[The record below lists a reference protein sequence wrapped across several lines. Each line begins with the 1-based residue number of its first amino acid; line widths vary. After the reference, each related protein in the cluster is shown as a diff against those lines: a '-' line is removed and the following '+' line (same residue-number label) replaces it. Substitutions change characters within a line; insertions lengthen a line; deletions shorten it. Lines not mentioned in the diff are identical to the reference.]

1 MSYGFKFATGTNGE
15 LDVISDDQVPGL
27 VLAEITVAWVS
38 NQVTSYSYPNF
49 EGSRILVTTTPI
61 NAANSSIQAAVNQAT
76 KTVTFTCRTGTIY
89 YPVAVL
95 QYRPVFAT
103 IMGF

>member
-1 MSYGFKFATGTNGE
+1 MSYGFKFATGANGE

-27 VLAEITVAWVS
+27 VLDEIIVPWVS

-49 EGSRILVTTTPI
+49 EGSKILVTTTPI
-61 NAANSSIQAAVNQAT
+61 SAANSTIQVVVNQAT
-76 KTVTFTCRTGTIY
+76 KTVTFTCRTGTPG
-89 YPVAVL
+89 YPVAFV
-95 QYRPVFAT
+95 QYRSVFAT

>member
-15 LDVISDDQVPGL
+15 LDVISDDQVPG
-27 VLAEITVAWVS
+27 VVIDEFIVPWVS

-49 EGSRILVTTTPI
+49 EGSKILVTTTPI
-61 NAANSSIQAAVNQAT
+61 NAANSSIQTVVNQAT
-76 KTVTFTCRTGTIY
+76 KTVTFTCRTGTTN
-89 YPVAVL
+89 YPVSTL